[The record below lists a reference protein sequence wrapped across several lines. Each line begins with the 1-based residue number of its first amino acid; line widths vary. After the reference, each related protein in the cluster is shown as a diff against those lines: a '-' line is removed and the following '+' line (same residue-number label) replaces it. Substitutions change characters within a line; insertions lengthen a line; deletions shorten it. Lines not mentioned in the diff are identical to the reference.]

1 MSGED
6 RFDHSARVDAL
17 LVKASCIALHQ
28 DPSRIATILYRGD
41 ADWPPA
47 LASGGSVS
55 IPLFR
60 RSAPIFPAD
69 DLPGWASSQFAP
81 LPR

>member
-6 RFDHSARVDAL
+6 RFDHLARVDAV
-17 LVKASCIALHQ
+17 LVKAYCIALHQ
-28 DPSRIATILYRGD
+28 DPSRITTILYRGD
-41 ADWPPA
+41 ADWPA

>member
-6 RFDHSARVDAL
+6 RFDHSARVDAV
-17 LVKASCIALHQ
+17 LVKAYIALHQ
-28 DPSRIATILYRGD
+28 DLSRITTILYRRD
-41 ADWPPA
+41 ADWPA

-81 LPR
+81 LPC